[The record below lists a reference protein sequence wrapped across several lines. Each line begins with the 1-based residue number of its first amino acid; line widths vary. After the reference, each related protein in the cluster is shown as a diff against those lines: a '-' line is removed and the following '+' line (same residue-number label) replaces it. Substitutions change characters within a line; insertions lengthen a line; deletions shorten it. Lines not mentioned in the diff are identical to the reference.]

1 MDGMT
6 PNPTTPQG
14 TPETPKERRERLLFD
29 AKQSALELDDLESTL
44 IAVGG
49 PEGSGEAVAYAAGH
63 IRNLLEELAAD
74 RRRLE
79 AELAVARMRLAA
91 LEVERWDDFSK
102 DDPQSWPLY
111 VHKWLEAELADLL
124 KAYDE
129 LIYAVATKH
138 EGETR
143 HQTALRYIREAE
155 SRPSGGPSVAALTAG
170 EETP

>member
-1 MDGMT
+1 MT
-6 PNPTTPQG
+6 QLTCAFCDTEAK
-14 TPETPKERRERLLFD
+14 PEWPRICPHCYDRHNK
-29 AKQSALELDDLESTL
+29 
-44 IAVGG
+44 GG
-49 PEGSGEAVAYAAGH
+49 V
-63 IRNLLEELAAD
+63 AD